1 MPSQTILVVDDDAAV
16 LEFSCSVLSQYGYH
30 VLGAASGQEALQ
42 VYSKGDRFDMALVDV
57 MMPGMTGIELAK
69 RLEALESGVKVALTS
84 GHSPDE
90 VARLIGEDGSSYRI
104 FWKPYDLRIFLQMIR
119 NVLDTPQRVTV
130 AFARS

>member
-16 LEFSCSVLSQYGYH
+16 LDFCCSVLSQYGYH

-42 VYSKGDRFDMALVDV
+42 VYGQGDRFDMALVDV
-57 MMPGMTGIELAK
+57 MMPGMNGIELAK
-69 RLEALESGVKVALTS
+69 RLKALESGMKVALTS

-90 VARLIGEDGSSYRI
+90 VSRLIGEDGSSYRI
-104 FWKPYDLRIFLQMIR
+104 FWKPYDLRIFLQMIH
-119 NVLDTPQRVTV
+119 NVLDAPQRVTV